1 MAGQG
6 GPQRPRVSYAA
17 AARPPSDADERELI
31 LVAVH
36 GDVSK
41 LDAVHVLQHLRFQK
55 HYDANGKIEGFH
67 SEANFNPAD
76 ARRRFRMTFSSKGVR
91 DTFVDMFRAPLMDA
105 QKSLL
110 PDNLK
115 HNAGPR
121 MLVEWKSAAGQF
133 KCLID
138 IIEPRKRERI
148 LVVKVATVKPLVD
161 DSIVAKKFEQFGTVD
176 RIQRLHFRDFPL
188 VENGVRLVFLKN
200 LVADTFIPPSLF
212 IAGQRVSVR
221 YEGQWAIT
229 PCSNCKEKGHLRRKC
244 PKPCSAC
251 NTRCQDTQRGCP
263 GPAAATTSQNG
274 AAPEGSTVQ
283 PRVQSVDE
291 HEENMHEDASEEEAA
306 ALPCSDQPTPV
317 PVPAKNV
324 PTVATANPDF
334 PSLGEAASA
343 ATDFTTVRRKRKNG
357 KKFIKKA
364 AALQLSD
371 PSSSDSEPDS
381 PPRRSPSPS
390 SPKAKHAA
398 PAKGAKPRD
407 GSPPSNCPH

>member
-6 GPQRPRVSYAA
+6 GPPRPQVSYAA

-91 DTFVDMFRAPLMDA
+91 DTFVDMFRAPLTDA
-105 QKSLL
+105 QKSAL

-121 MLVEWKSAAGQF
+121 LLVEWKSATGQLR
-133 KCLID
+133 CLID

-161 DSIVAKKFEQFGTVD
+161 DSVVAKKLEQYGTVD

-188 VENGVRLVFLKN
+188 VENGVRLVFMKN
-200 LVADTFIPPSLF
+200 LVASTFIPPSLF

-229 PCSNCKEKGHLRRKC
+229 PCPNCKEKGHLRRNC
-244 PKPCSAC
+244 PKPCSAS
-251 NTRCQDTQRGCP
+251 NTRCQDTGGSCP
-263 GPAAATTSQNG
+263 GPAAAATTSQNG
-274 AAPEGSTVQ
+274 VALEGSSVQ

-291 HEENMHEDASEEEAA
+291 HEENMHDDASEPEAA
-306 ALPCSDQPTPV
+306 AQPRSHQPTPV
-317 PVPAKNV
+317 PISVTNV
-324 PTVATANPDF
+324 PTAATANPEF
-334 PSLGEAASA
+334 PSLGEAAAA

-364 AALQLSD
+364 TLQLSD

-390 SPKAKHAA
+390 SPKAKHVT
-398 PAKGAKPRD
+398 PARGAKPRD
-407 GSPPSNCPH
+407 GSPPSRRPR